1 MTYEV
6 EGAVNVNVLALKS
19 SMEFGRVKTPSVGSL
34 KETVRHKCVH
44 NSGGVGNLI
53 YHKRTFI
60 EHPLKLTARREVD
73 IAGQRSAEIAAEIV
87 LEMTRK
93 ASDLDQR
100 KKVN

>member
-1 MTYEV
+1 MTFEV
-6 EGAVNVNVLALKS
+6 EGAVNVNILALKR
-19 SMEFGRVKTPSVGSL
+19 SMEFGRKKTPSVGSL

-53 YHKRTFI
+53 CHKRKFI